1 MKLRWHNGFVYHRI
15 FIQMLDYKPCCKF
28 VILQCITVFFTI
40 NLFLQPLLRGGSV
53 GSSLGSY
60 RGSSGPTV
68 SLSSPRHYPQ
78 QFGTPLRSQGTGNK
92 LDRTPA
98 RLGNI
103 FFLKLY
109 SLGSFFFAEVQTFTI
124 KIHYVMWMRAQSQLF
139 GPSGNPVPALTS
151 LSGYSKLNFHF
162 SLISNLHSS
171 PCEFRGGAWALLSDL
186 QKLVI
191 KYSP

>member
-1 MKLRWHNGFVYHRI
+1 
-15 FIQMLDYKPCCKF
+15 MLDYKPCCKF

-103 FFLKLY
+103 FFLKAVQLGLFLLCRGSDIY
-109 SLGSFFFAEVQTFTI
+109 HKNPLCYVNVSTKSIGWPHQVTLCLHSHHSVDSLSSIFISHSFPVYIPLHVSLGEEPGLCCPTC
-124 KIHYVMWMRAQSQLF
+124 KGW
-139 GPSGNPVPALTS
+139 
-151 LSGYSKLNFHF
+151 
-162 SLISNLHSS
+162 
-171 PCEFRGGAWALLSDL
+171 
-186 QKLVI
+186 
-191 KYSP
+191 